1 MTTAGLKSPT
11 PVERRA
17 LGHPPRGDELRTL
30 SCRSRRRGEG
40 SIIVDDG
47 CDVRIGDVPV
57 GAAARLALLHWL
69 PLGPVELDLLD
80 GGLLADDPVVSIALL
95 LRPPTIWS
103 LEDAVWARM
112 LLPLG
117 DPYTWERC
125 EALVALALPRVDRL
139 HLLRLWEAIRR
150 IEGQL
155 PVGGAPTAS
164 STIAAGCAAL
174 AGDRDRRR
182 AVVAR
187 QLARYAASGVVAA
200 RCARLMPTS

>member
-1 MTTAGLKSPT
+1 VA
-11 PVERRA
+11 
-17 LGHPPRGDELRTL
+17 
-30 SCRSRRRGEG
+30 
-40 SIIVDDG
+40 
-47 CDVRIGDVPV
+47 
-57 GAAARLALLHWL
+57 
-69 PLGPVELDLLD
+69 
-80 GGLLADDPVVSIALL
+80 LADDPVVSIALL

-112 LLPLG
+112 LFRLG
-117 DPYTWERC
+117 DPDTRERC
-125 EALVALALPRVDRL
+125 EALEALALPRVGRL
-139 HLLRLWEAIRR
+139 HLLRLREATRR